1 MLTNIRLRNFKAF
14 KDSGSIEIAPLTV
27 LTGPNSSGKSA
38 IIRAMMALR
47 QTVNNRDRGTA
58 FVPTG
63 DFVDL
68 GPYEDLVFMHD
79 TKSLVSL
86 EVVAATHSPY
96 FKLLGI
102 EPPVGT
108 DGAEISVSVE
118 FAYLKSIDRIY
129 LSHSTV
135 SLESGAIEVRKE
147 TKGGKQRGRS
157 YRTSVKFAG
166 DRSVNFAD
174 STDAKFHT
182 APPFRV
188 RDDPFSA
195 SRISAKGLSSTKIDE
210 YTATQLANMTEDS
223 VAQEL
228 DSLYYVG
235 PLREKPRRMYISTG
249 ETPSDVGTA
258 GELGPAVLWSASE
271 AKQFDSGKLSEWC
284 SRMGLAVEIRLAAVQ
299 GGYFRVLVIDPHT
312 GLPVNLPDVGFGT
325 SQILPVLIQGLMAPA
340 GATLLL
346 EQPEIHLHPNVQAD
360 LADFLIEVSQRG
372 VGVVVETH
380 SEHLYTRIQRRIAEE
395 ICQAEAVALYYVT
408 PSAEGSKIARVE
420 LDEFGH
426 LPSAPTGFF
435 DHGFEETFEFMRA
448 VGSRKAIG
456 NQQRLID

>member
-79 TKSLVSL
+79 TKSPVSL
-86 EVVAATHSPY
+86 EVVATTHSPY
-96 FKLLGI
+96 STAFGM
-102 EPPVGT
+102 ETPVEA
-108 DGAEISVSVE
+108 DVAKISVSVE

-135 SLESGAIEVRKE
+135 SLEPDAIEVRKE
-147 TKGGKQRGRS
+147 TKGGRQRGRA
-157 YRTSVKFAG
+157 YRTSVKLAG

-174 STDAKFHT
+174 STDAKFHKT
-182 APPFRV
+182 PPFQV
-188 RDDPFSA
+188 RDDLFSA
-195 SRISAKGLSSTKIDE
+195 SRISAKGLSRKQIDE
-210 YTATQLANMTEDS
+210 FSATQFANMMEDS

-235 PLREKPRRMYISTG
+235 PLRDKPRRMYISTG

-258 GELGPAVLWSASE
+258 GELGPAVLRSASE
-271 AKQFDSGKLSEWC
+271 TSQFDSGKLADWC
-284 SRMGLAVEIRLAAVQ
+284 ATMGLAVEIKLAAVQ

-312 GLPVNLPDVGFGT
+312 GLPVSLPDVGVGT
-325 SQILPVLIQGLMAPA
+325 SQILPILIQGLMAPA

-346 EQPEIHLHPNVQAD
+346 EQPEIHLHPKVQAD

-372 VGVVVETH
+372 VAVIVETH
-380 SEHLYTRIQRRIAEE
+380 SEHLITRIQRRIAEE
-395 ICQAEAVALYYVT
+395 ACRQDAVALYYLK
-408 PSAEGSKIARVE
+408 PSEEGSQIFRVAIN
-420 LDEFGH
+420 EFGQI
-426 LPSAPTGFF
+426 PSPPDGFF
-435 DHGFEETFEFMRA
+435 EEGFEETFAFARA
-448 VGSRKAIG
+448 VGSRKATH
-456 NQQRLID
+456 NQPRLVD

>member
-79 TKSLVSL
+79 DKSLVSL
-86 EVVAATHSPY
+86 EVVATTHFPY
-96 FKLLGI
+96 STLLGM
-102 EPPVGT
+102 EAPVGA
-108 DGAEISVSVE
+108 DVAEISVSVE

-135 SLESGAIEVRKE
+135 SLGSGAVEVRKE
-147 TKGGKQRGRS
+147 TKGGEQRGRS
-157 YRTSVKFAG
+157 YRTSVKFPG
-166 DRSVNFAD
+166 GRSANLAD

-182 APPFRV
+182 APPFQV
-188 RDDPFSA
+188 GDDPFSA
-195 SRISAKGLSSTKIDE
+195 SRISAKGLSSTQME
-210 YTATQLANMTEDS
+210 ELTATQFANMTEAF
-223 VAQEL
+223 VVHKM

-271 AKQFDSGKLSEWC
+271 TSQFDSVKLAGWC
-284 SRMGLAVEIRLAAVQ
+284 STMGLAVEIKLAAVQ

-312 GLPVNLPDVGFGT
+312 KLPVNLPDVGVGT

-346 EQPEIHLHPNVQAD
+346 EQPEIHLHPKVQAD

-372 VGVVVETH
+372 VAVIVETH
-380 SEHLYTRIQRRIAEE
+380 SEHLITRIQRRIAEE
-395 ICQAEAVALYYVT
+395 ACRQDAVALYYLK
-408 PSAEGSKIARVE
+408 PSEEGSKIFRVNIN
-420 LDEFGH
+420 EFGQT
-426 LPSAPTGFF
+426 PSPPEGFF
-435 DHGFEETFEFMRA
+435 EEGFEETFKFARA
-448 VGSRKAIG
+448 VGSRKATH
-456 NQQRLID
+456 NQPRLVD